1 MALKATFH
9 DLPVEILQHVL
20 SLISLF
26 DRYAVQNTSKHLQS
40 VTQPILYRHLR
51 WKFNNWEIEREL
63 PGAYVERLLW
73 HWIRK
78 DPYDPLRR
86 SGLHLLLRRLLQQ
99 PELGYMIEIIELKQV
114 KNPHTI
120 WSARSAGKPEL
131 TDDDL
136 KLLAERGR
144 SITGSQEE
152 DWFTEYVKFS
162 SPCISNLDQYK
173 QFCTV
178 LG

>member
-1 MALKATFH
+1 MALKMTFH
-9 DLPVEILQHVL
+9 DLPVEILQNVL

-26 DRYAVQNTSKHLQS
+26 DRYALQNTSKHLQW
-40 VTQPILYRHLR
+40 VTQPTLYRHLR
-51 WKFNNWEIEREL
+51 WKFNNWEL
-63 PGAYVERLLW
+63 PSITILYSERLLW
-73 HWIRK
+73 QRIQK
-78 DPYDPLRR
+78 PYDPSRR
-86 SGLHLLLRRLLQQ
+86 PGLHLLLRRLLQQ
-99 PELGYMIEIIELKQV
+99 PEIGCMIETIDFKQV
-114 KNPHTI
+114 KTPHTI